1 MSYDFSKNTVLVV
14 DDDRNMK
21 ILLLNILKTL
31 KVRECVTADDG
42 KQGLEVF
49 QRSHPDVV
57 LTDWDMG
64 DHDGLTLTKAIR
76 EDDRKNKTLTPV
88 ILCSGNTSLGLVKKA
103 LDAGVTEYLC
113 KPFSI
118 SDIGKR
124 IQYTLS
130 KPRQCI
136 DTEKYYGPDR
146 RRVQSANFQG
156 PDKRKG
162 AQG

>member
-42 KQGLEVF
+42 KQALEVF
-49 QRSHPDVV
+49 LRSHPDVV

-64 DHDGLTLTKAIR
+64 DYDGLSLTKAIR

-88 ILCSGNTSLGLVKKA
+88 ILCSGNTSLSLVKKA

-118 SDIGKR
+118 SDLSKR

-130 KPRQCI
+130 KPRPCV
-136 DTEKYYGPDR
+136 DSENYYGPDR
-146 RRVQSANFQG
+146 RRVRKAKYSG
-156 PDKRKG
+156 PDRRK
-162 AQG
+162 AA